1 MQVRVYNYNTME
13 KVKTFEAH
21 SDYIRCI
28 AVHPTLSLLLTSSDD
43 MTIRLWDWEKAWGNT
58 MTFEGHS
65 HYVMMVAF
73 NPKDAN
79 TFASAS
85 LDRTI
90 KVWGLNTLQPHFTLE
105 GHEKGVNCVLHAPLL
120 DGAFSGAAAADFY
133 GGRLALRRA
142 LGAAAAAPILKSA
155 GGAPDLPRG
164 VLGSI
169 SHKRPLAVAVARP
182 RTGGDVAAAL
192 GVDVERAAE
201 PSVGGER
208 LARRVLAAGD
218 RAAYDALSGAV
229 DDGARAALFFSLK
242 EAVYKAVA
250 ADAPRARFRDVALAP
265 GADGSCAV
273 AAADGLLPA
282 GASVD
287 AAWRLVEHDGAPY
300 FLSTAV
306 SYTHL
311 TLPTILLV

>member
-1 MQVRVYNYNTME
+1 
-13 KVKTFEAH
+13 
-21 SDYIRCI
+21 
-28 AVHPTLSLLLTSSDD
+28 
-43 MTIRLWDWEKAWGNT
+43 
-58 MTFEGHS
+58 
-65 HYVMMVAF
+65 MMVAF
-73 NPKDAN
+73 LVVAGARFGARAYAPARRAAHGGAPWA
-79 TFASAS
+79 TVLELE
-85 LDRTI
+85 LDVGRC
-90 KVWGLNTLQPHFTLE
+90 VGVRLPPWGLEPAA
-105 GHEKGVNCVLHAPLL
+105 APVPGCALAAELDPAELAYPL
-120 DGAFSGAAAADFY
+120 DGSFSGAAAADFY

-142 LGAAAAAPILKSA
+142 LGGAAAAPILKSA

-300 FLSTAV
+300 FLSTA
-306 SYTHL
+306 SYRRGR
-311 TLPTILLV
+311 